1 MTKGDVALRLYDLVS
16 QASTVAPNAAVV
28 RGVLECCNAAVQEIS
43 HYATRDFW
51 KDTQSAILYPPTV
64 VTLDVTE
71 NSKTIASLSTWATWM
86 EGCSIEIAGSDQLHR
101 LNSETTLQ
109 EEWIGDTATGV
120 SATVYGDAVKLN
132 GTVLKLLGSVVL
144 NDERV
149 LTPLVNEDLNNRMHH
164 NRDNFF
170 RGRWW
175 EYGEDTNAPLSL
187 GDKTGTPTHYFIDSE
202 YDDTAT
208 ILAQENFL
216 RVRPFPEA
224 KARIRFSASIKPT
237 VWTIDEIY
245 EEEPDHETDDPGGV
259 AAVGPVW
266 TRVAST
272 LGTQATGCPGGLD
285 ETILLP
291 FCYQNI
297 TKQLAFMTGPL
308 ELGDATAST
317 SILTQIYQDY
327 EEAILILQDLAPQSE
342 RTPAYQ
348 VSW

>member
-1 MTKGDVALRLYDLVS
+1 MTKGEIAHRLYDLVS
-16 QASTVAPNAAVV
+16 QSDTTVPNAPII

-51 KDTQSAILYPPTV
+51 KDTQSAILYPPTT
-64 VTLDVTE
+64 VTLYVTE
-71 NSKTIASLSTWATWM
+71 NSKTVTFESGWATWM

-101 LNSETTLQ
+101 INNHISSGPDEVTLM
-109 EEWIGDTATGV
+109 EEWIGSTGSGV
-120 SATVYGDAVKLN
+120 SATVYGDAVKLS
-132 GTVLKLLGSVVL
+132 GAVLKLLGSVVL
-144 NDERV
+144 NGERV
-149 LTPLVNEDLNNRMHH
+149 LTPLVNEDLNNRLHH
-164 NRDNFF
+164 NRDNFY

-175 EYGEDTNAPLSL
+175 EYGEDSSYPSSLS
-187 GDKTGTPTHYFIDSE
+187 DKTGTPTHYFIDSE
-202 YDDTAT
+202 YDDTST

-224 KARIRFSASIKPT
+224 KSRIRFSASIKPAA
-237 VWTIDEIY
+237 WTTAEITLI
-245 EEEPDHETDDPGGV
+245 PADPEGD
-259 AAVGPVW
+259 PEIPLPLP
-266 TRVAST
+266 ST
-272 LGTQATGCPGGLD
+272 SGNQATGCPGGMD

-297 TKQLAFMTGPL
+297 TKQLAFMVGPL
-308 ELGDATAST
+308 EHTEAAAST

>member
-1 MTKGDVALRLYDLVS
+1 MTKGEVAHRLFDLVS
-16 QASTVAPNAAVV
+16 QADSIAPNDPTI

-51 KDTQSAILYPPTV
+51 RDTRSAILRPPTT
-64 VTLDVTE
+64 VTLNVTE
-71 NSKTIASLSTWATWM
+71 DSKTIASLSTWAAWM

-109 EEWIGDTATGV
+109 EEWIGASATGV

-132 GTVLKLLGSVVL
+132 GTVLKVLGSVVL
-144 NDERV
+144 DDERV
-149 LTPLVNEDLNNRMHH
+149 LTPLANEDRNNRLHH
-164 NRDNFF
+164 NRSAYY

-175 EYGEDTNAPLSL
+175 EYGESAHYPSSL
-187 GDKTGTPTHYFIDSE
+187 NDKTGTPTHYFIDSE
-202 YDDTAT
+202 YDDTST
-208 ILAQENFL
+208 VLAQENFL
-216 RVRPFPEA
+216 RVRPFPKA
-224 KARIRFSASIKPT
+224 KSRVRFSASIKPT
-237 VWTIDEIY
+237 PWTTAEIHHSSL
-245 EEEPDHETDDPGGV
+245 PATGGN
-259 AAVGPVW
+259 
-266 TRVAST
+266 
-272 LGTQATGCPGGLD
+272 QITGCPGGMD

-297 TKQLAFMTGPL
+297 TKMLAFMTGPL
-308 ELGDATAST
+308 QHDESAATT

-348 VSW
+348 ISW

>member
-1 MTKGDVALRLYDLVS
+1 MTKGDIALRLYDLVS
-16 QASTVAPNAAVV
+16 QADTTVPNAAVI
-28 RGVLECCNAAVQEIS
+28 RGVLECCNASVQEIS

-51 KDTQSAILYPPTV
+51 KDTQSAILYPPTT
-64 VTLDVTE
+64 VTLNVTE
-71 NSKTIASLSTWATWM
+71 NSKTIASLSTWASWM

-101 LNSETTLQ
+101 INNQTTLQ
-109 EEWIGDTATGV
+109 EEWIGSTASGV

-149 LTPLVNEDLNNRMHH
+149 LTPLVNEDLNNRLHH
-164 NRDNFF
+164 NRSAYY

-175 EYGEDTNAPLSL
+175 EYGESAHYPSSL
-187 GDKTGTPTHYFIDSE
+187 NDKAGTPTHYFIDSE
-202 YDDTAT
+202 YEDT
-208 ILAQENFL
+208 ISIRAQENFL

-237 VWTIDEIY
+237 AWTIGEIY
-245 EEEPDHETDDPGGV
+245 EETGDPLVWTGV
-259 AAVGPVW
+259 ASAQGN
-266 TRVAST
+266 
-272 LGTQATGCPGGLD
+272 QATGCPGGMD

-297 TKQLAFMTGPL
+297 TKQLAFMVGPL
-308 ELGDATAST
+308 GLGDTAAST
-317 SILTQIYQDY
+317 SILTQMYQDY

>member
-16 QASTVAPNAAVV
+16 QASTTVPNAAVI
-28 RGVLECCNAAVQEIS
+28 RGVLECCNASVQEIS

-51 KDTQSAILYPPTV
+51 KDTQSAILYPPTTV
-64 VTLDVTE
+64 SLNVTE
-71 NSKTIASLSTWATWM
+71 NSKNITFASGWATWM

-101 LNSETTLQ
+101 INNQTGSGPDTGNLM
-109 EEWIGDTATGV
+109 EEWIGATATGV

-149 LTPLVNEDLNNRMHH
+149 LTPLVNEDLNNRLHH
-164 NRDNFF
+164 NRSAYY

-175 EYGEDTNAPLSL
+175 EYGEDSYPSSLS
-187 GDKTGTPTHYFIDSE
+187 DKTGTPTHYFIDSE

-208 ILAQENFL
+208 IRAQENFL

-224 KARIRFSASIKPT
+224 KARIRFSASIRPT
-237 VWTIDEIY
+237 AWTIGEIY
-245 EEEPDHETDDPGGV
+245 EETGDPLVWTGV
-259 AAVGPVW
+259 ASAQGN
-266 TRVAST
+266 
-272 LGTQATGCPGGLD
+272 QATSCPGGMD

-297 TKQLAFMTGPL
+297 TKQLAFMVGPL
-308 ELGDATAST
+308 GQDDAAATT
-317 SILTQIYQDY
+317 SILTQMYQDY